1 MACPAPPH
9 WDLPVSQWLA
19 VLPSQILRS
28 AAQPKRASGPFP
40 PFWNTPLTLPHPS
53 PQGLPGLAGPR
64 SLKACELTLG
74 TELWGPQSRKADS
87 QTGLAI
93 PHSTEAGPA
102 RQDARTQE
110 EMPDGLSLSV
120 GFRKIP
126 AWKIPCLSHTTVW
139 ALLDNSDSNEKT
151 NKQTN
156 PPKTSSRGAFLSE
169 RECSFS
175 LVGSPRP
182 EKWAWIRLLAKVLP
196 SKETAGR
203 EQPLCSYL
211 CPC

>member
-9 WDLPVSQWLA
+9 WDLPISQWLA

-156 PPKTSSRGAFLSE
+156 PPKTQTPNSGMWGKGERMALSHL
-169 RECSFS
+169 S
-175 LVGSPRP
+175 
-182 EKWAWIRLLAKVLP
+182 
-196 SKETAGR
+196 
-203 EQPLCSYL
+203 
-211 CPC
+211 